1 MSNINYSNG
10 KFFLAADGEQPAPL
24 LDCRNVRLNRSR
36 VNSHQFAKDG
46 NGVVF
51 PLEETVTAATKKIF
65 RNTLLSL
72 AESVIF
78 MRVVNEL
85 LRKPQIQNVLLIG
98 QPSPFAEELAEILPK
113 FNPAN
118 RLHRPEKV
126 EVYLLAEN
134 RFDTVIFFAQRKPPI
149 ELLLAVKDWGK
160 IYFLAPPN
168 GAEEIL
174 TSRAK
179 IFSLTEQ
186 AALFELELSPQLRR
200 EFRARTPAGQL
211 AEKKS
216 EITHVLE
223 ALPDAMKKY
232 NTLTRKK
239 KISCLDE
246 YIAEV
251 VRAER
256 VLAEIFPM
264 LHSDTIKLNFNMLKE
279 FLIDLRLADDDKSK
293 RLAVARMDQQYE
305 ILLHD
310 WDNEH

>member
-1 MSNINYSNG
+1 MSNINYSKG
-10 KFFLAADGEQPAPL
+10 KFFLVTDGEQPAPL
-24 LDCRNVRLNRSR
+24 LDCRDVNLNRSR
-36 VNSHQFAKDG
+36 INSHQFSKDG

-51 PLEETVTAATKKIF
+51 PLEEEVTAATKKIF

-72 AESVIF
+72 AETVIF

-118 RLHRPEKV
+118 RLHHPEKI

-134 RFDTVIFFAQRKPPI
+134 RFDTVIFFAQRTPPL
-149 ELLLAVKDWGK
+149 ELVLSVRDWGK

-168 GAEEIL
+168 GAEELL

-186 AALFELELSPQLRR
+186 AALFELEISPSFRR

-216 EITHVLE
+216 EITRVLD
-223 ALPDAMKKY
+223 ALPDTIKKY
-232 NTLTRKK
+232 TILTRKK
-239 KISCLDE
+239 KFSGLDE
-246 YIAEV
+246 YIAELS
-251 VRAER
+251 RAER

-293 RLAVARMDQQYE
+293 RLAVTRINQQYE
-305 ILLHD
+305 ILWQD
-310 WDNEH
+310 WENEQ